1 MSGFRIQTKEN
12 RNSTLVSNIFLDYYM
27 PAANGSYVKV
37 YLYLLRC
44 LGSCDMELSIPFL
57 ADRLENTESDI
68 LRAFH
73 YWEKVGLL
81 ELSKNPSGEIVNI
94 CLCNPESLTTSP
106 TTDHNLPKTP
116 PNLNNCAKD
125 IVLPSPNIAEPNI
138 KTSFQNN
145 TVTYCKNYS
154 PEQLAKLTKDT
165 SLQNLLKV
173 IESYMERPLKPGD
186 IQLVVFLCKD
196 LHFSDELV
204 MYLFEYCIS
213 RGKHHCNY
221 IETVAIQWKEEGIT
235 TVEQAEQ
242 ASNRYNKDFNA
253 VSKAFGLGRMPAA
266 MEQKFIQRWVREFGF
281 DTTILVE
288 ACNRTILQIKTPD
301 FKYADKIL
309 EGWHKSGVHTLS
321 DIKALDKTYKQSK
334 QGRSSTPQTNNKFN
348 SYPQRTYSAKDYSDL
363 EKRLVEK
370 NFHKD

>member
-1 MSGFRIQTKEN
+1 MSSFRLQTKEN
-12 RNSTLVSNIFLDYYM
+12 RDSTIVSNIFLDYYM
-27 PAANGSYVKV
+27 PTANGSYVKV

-68 LRAFH
+68 LRALH
-73 YWEKVGLL
+73 YWEKAGLL
-81 ELSKNPSGEIVNI
+81 ELSKNSSGEIVNI
-94 CLCNPESLTTSP
+94 CLSNPEPLTATPNITTS
-106 TTDHNLPKTP
+106 
-116 PNLNNCAKD
+116 
-125 IVLPSPNIAEPNI
+125 S
-138 KTSFQNN
+138 QNS
-145 TVTYCKNYS
+145 TVSYCKNYS
-154 PEQLAKLTKDT
+154 PEQLAKLTKDE

-186 IQLVVFLCKD
+186 IQLVVFLCQD

-221 IETVAIQWKEEGIT
+221 IEKVAIQWKEEGIT

-242 ASNRYNKDFNA
+242 ASNRYNRDFNA

-266 MEQKFIQRWVREFGF
+266 MEQKFIQRWIREFGF

-309 EGWHKSGVHTLS
+309 DGWHKSGVHTLS

-334 QGRSSTPQTNNKFN
+334 QNRSSTPQTNNKFN
-348 SYPQRTYSAKDYSDL
+348 AYPQRTYSAKDYSDL

>member
-73 YWEKVGLL
+73 YWEKIGLL
-81 ELSKNPSGEIVNI
+81 EFTKNSSGEIVNI
-94 CLCNPESLTTSP
+94 CLCNPEPLAASP
-106 TTDHNLPKTP
+106 ATGHNLP
-116 PNLNNCAKD
+116 
-125 IVLPSPNIAEPNI
+125 

-309 EGWHKSGVHTLS
+309 EGWHKSGIHTLS

-348 SYPQRTYSAKDYSDL
+348 SYPQRTYSSKDYSDL

>member
-1 MSGFRIQTKEN
+1 MGGFHIQTKEEQGA
-12 RNSTLVSNIFLDYYM
+12 TVVSNNFIDHYM
-27 PAANGSYVKV
+27 PTANGSYVKV

-44 LGSCDMELSIPFL
+44 LGSCDMEFSIPFF

-68 LRAFH
+68 LRALH
-73 YWEKVGLL
+73 YWEKVKLL
-81 ELSKNPSGEIVNI
+81 ELSRDSNGEIVNI
-94 CLCNPESLTTSP
+94 CLCNPKPLSSSLSSGQ
-106 TTDHNLPKTP
+106 NLPKTSS
-116 PNLNNCAKD
+116 NLTQSAQD
-125 IVLPSPNIAEPNI
+125 VVQPSQNIADSGITPSSGN
-138 KTSFQNN
+138 S
-145 TVTYCKNYS
+145 TVSRCKNYS
-154 PEQLAKLTKDT
+154 PEQLANLTKDK
-165 SLQNLLKV
+165 SLQNLLRV

-253 VSKAFGLGRMPAA
+253 VSKAFGLGRMPASL
-266 MEQKFIQRWVREFGF
+266 EQKFIQRWIREFAF
-281 DTTILVE
+281 DTPILIE
-288 ACNRTILQIKTPD
+288 ACNRTILQIKKPD
-301 FKYADKIL
+301 FNYADKIL
-309 EGWHKSGVHTLS
+309 EKWHKSGVHTLA
-321 DIKALDKTYKQSK
+321 DIKALDNTYKQSRQNK
-334 QGRSSTPQTNNKFN
+334 SSTPQSNNKFN
-348 SYPQRTYSAKDYSDL
+348 SYPQRNYSAKDYSDL

>member
-1 MSGFRIQTKEN
+1 MSGFRLQTKEN
-12 RNSTLVSNIFLDYYM
+12 RDSTLVSNIFLDYYM
-27 PAANGSYVKV
+27 PTANGSYVKV

-44 LGSCDMELSIPFL
+44 LGSCDMKLSIPFL

-81 ELSKNPSGEIVNI
+81 ELSKDSSGEIVNI
-94 CLCNPESLTTSP
+94 CLCNPEPLTASP
-106 TTDHNLPKTP
+106 TTSHSLPKSST
-116 PNLNNCAKD
+116 KRTD
-125 IVLPSPNIAEPNI
+125 S
-138 KTSFQNN
+138 TNN
-145 TVTYCKNYS
+145 TIPPSQSTVNSNITPSSRNSAASYCKNYS
-154 PEQLAKLTKDT
+154 PEQLDKLTQDK

-186 IQLVVFLCKD
+186 IQLVVFLCQD

-221 IETVAIQWKEEGIT
+221 IEKVAIQWKEEGIT

-242 ASNRYNKDFNA
+242 ASNRYNRDFNA

-266 MEQKFIQRWVREFGF
+266 MEQKFIQRWIREFAF
-281 DTTILVE
+281 DTPILVE
-288 ACNRTILQIKTPD
+288 ACNRTILQIKKPD
-301 FKYADKIL
+301 FNYADKIL
-309 EGWHKSGVHTLS
+309 EKWHKSGVHTLS
-321 DIKALDKTYKQSK
+321 DINALDNTYKQSK
-334 QGRSSTPQTNNKFN
+334 QNRSNTPQTNNKFN
-348 SYPQRTYSAKDYSDL
+348 SYPQRNYSAKDYSDL

>member
-1 MSGFRIQTKEN
+1 MSSFRLYTKEN
-12 RNSTLVSNIFLDYYM
+12 SDSTVVSNVFLDHYM
-27 PAANGSYVKV
+27 PSANGSYVKV

-44 LGSCDMELSIPFL
+44 LGSRDMNLSIPFF

-68 LRAFH
+68 LRALH

-81 ELSKNPSGEIVNI
+81 EISTNPSGEVTDV
-94 CLCNPESLTTSP
+94 CLCNPKPLSTSPVAGHALSQSAPALSNSTQDTTLAFQKETTSG
-106 TTDHNLPKTP
+106 TT
-116 PNLNNCAKD
+116 
-125 IVLPSPNIAEPNI
+125 PSSGN
-138 KTSFQNN
+138 S
-145 TVTYCKNYS
+145 TVSHCKNYS
-154 PEQLAKLTKDT
+154 PEQLVKLTQDE
-165 SLQNLLKV
+165 SLQNLLTV

-221 IETVAIQWKEEGIT
+221 IETVAIGWKKEGIT

-242 ASNRYNKDFNA
+242 AANRYNKDFNA

-266 MEQKFIQRWVREFGF
+266 MEQKFIQRWIRELGF
-281 DTTILVE
+281 DTPILVE
-288 ACNRTILQIKTPD
+288 ACNRTILQIKKPD
-301 FKYADKIL
+301 FKYADSIL
-309 EGWHKSGVHTLS
+309 EKWHKSGVHTLA
-321 DIKALDKTYKQSK
+321 DIKTLDNSYKQSRQNK
-334 QGRSSTPQTNNKFN
+334 SSTPQTNNKFN
-348 SYPQRTYSAKDYSDL
+348 SYPQRNYSAKDYSDL